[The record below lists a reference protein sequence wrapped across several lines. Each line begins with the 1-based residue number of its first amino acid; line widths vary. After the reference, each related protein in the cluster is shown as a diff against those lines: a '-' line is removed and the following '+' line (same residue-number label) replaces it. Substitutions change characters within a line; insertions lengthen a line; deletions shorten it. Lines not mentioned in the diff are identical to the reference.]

1 MLPIRELA
9 DEGSIRRNELEKPT
23 LLHDANTNIV
33 CVSHEDQPARLGY
46 DSKRKHET
54 KGPPVPLYFLLTFQS
69 SPSSGM
75 FSVSTTIWLECEL
88 SLSASRSEGTV
99 PWMPLLRRNM
109 LEA

>member
-54 KGPPVPLYFLLTFQS
+54 KGPPVPLFSFDFSKLPFLWDVLC
-69 SPSSGM
+69 
-75 FSVSTTIWLECEL
+75 IHHYL
-88 SLSASRSEGTV
+88 A
-99 PWMPLLRRNM
+99 
-109 LEA
+109 